1 MAIDVK
7 NMVQFYTGTTLPDE
21 AVNHPN
27 RVYFIK
33 SGEVGSLY
41 KGNVLIAQT
50 NNDATIQAIQKSIN
64 DLDKELDDHVTLYN
78 ALVKLVEANGT
89 AIETNKNAISGIKN
103 GQGINDFRAV
113 ETALEGKQ
121 AVGDYATKT
130 EAQGYAN
137 AKDAAIAAAQKA
149 GDDAQVAANKAQ
161 GEVDALETYV
171 GPIPAGAT
179 STNITDWVVERTSG
193 IATDT
198 ALQELTGRVAE
209 NESDI
214 AALEGKLDDVT
225 GKVGAAITT
234 AVEAEKSRA
243 EGIEQGLRADVN
255 LKAAQADLEAE
266 VTRATGVEAGL
277 NERLTEVETF
287 FHTAEDE
294 TLDQALDTLVEIQ
307 KYITSEGAAADKM
320 VEDIAAN
327 AKAIEDMDAAYKA
340 ADAEINK
347 DIEALETA
355 VGTKASQADLTALTG
370 RVTTAEGEIDTLQS
384 EMDAVEAKA
393 EQNKTDIATANAEIA
408 KKANQTDLT
417 ALTGRV
423 TTAEGEIDVLQS
435 DLNAETTGVKA
446 RLTAVEGK
454 ANTNAENI
462 NTNAADISA
471 LLAALEWHQA

>member
-7 NMVQFYTGTTLPDE
+7 NMVQFYTGTALPDE

-50 NNDATIQAIQKSIN
+50 NNDATIQAIQKSIS
-64 DLDKELDDHVTLYN
+64 DLDKELDDHVALYN
-78 ALVKLVEANGT
+78 ALVKLVEAKGT
-89 AIETNKNAISGIKN
+89 VIETNKNAISGIKN
-103 GQGINDFRAV
+103 GQGINDFKAV

-121 AVGDYATKT
+121 AVGDYATKA
-130 EAQGYAN
+130 EAKDYAD
-137 AKDAAIAAAQKA
+137 AKDASIAAAKKA

-161 GEVDALETYV
+161 GEVDTLEIYV
-171 GPIPAGAT
+171 GTIPAGAT
-179 STNITDWVVERTSG
+179 STNIVDWVVEKTSG
-193 IATDT
+193 IATDD
-198 ALQELTGRVAE
+198 ALEQLTNRVAE

-214 AALEGKLDDVT
+214 ATLEGKLEDVT
-225 GKVGAAITT
+225 GKVGATIT
-234 AVEAEKSRA
+234 AKVEAEKSRA
-243 EGIEQGLRADVN
+243 EGAEQALRADVN
-255 LKAAQADLEAE
+255 LKAAQADLTAE
-266 VTRATGVEAGL
+266 ITRATGVEAGL
-277 NERLTEVETF
+277 DERLTEVETF
-287 FHTAEDE
+287 FKTAEGE
-294 TLDQALDTLVEIQ
+294 TIDQAMDTLVEIQ
-307 KYITSEGAAADKM
+307 KYITEDGAAADEMIK
-320 VEDIAAN
+320 DIADN
-327 AKAIEDMDAAYKA
+327 AKAIEDLDAAYKA

-355 VGTKASQADLTALTG
+355 VGTKASQADLTALAG

-384 EMDAVEAKA
+384 EIDAVEAKA
-393 EQNKTDIATANAEIA
+393 EQNKTDIATANTEIA
-408 KKANQTDLT
+408 KKADKTDLT

-423 TTAEGEIDVLQS
+423 TTAEGEIDALQN